1 MNLLMSDSL
10 STGGRHIYPNG
21 KANKDSIQL
30 SNLGLSHYF
39 GLEISI

>member
-1 MNLLMSDSL
+1 MNQERLCHQELKFIIKEKYKF
-10 STGGRHIYPNG
+10 IY
-21 KANKDSIQL
+21 SIHFRN